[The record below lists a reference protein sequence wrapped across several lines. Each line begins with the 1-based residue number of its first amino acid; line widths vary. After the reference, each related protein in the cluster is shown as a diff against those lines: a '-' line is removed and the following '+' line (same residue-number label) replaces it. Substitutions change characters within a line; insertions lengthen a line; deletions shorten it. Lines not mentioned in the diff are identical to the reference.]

1 MSRRSIGQ
9 KGIQY
14 ISGDPDEPYR
24 RLASEVIF
32 LALYEYRRAYA
43 TGHSSLQTHADFV
56 LSDTAWHRMLR
67 LDQDIYPQ
75 MLQQIREEEDG
86 KRIKSL

>member
-1 MSRRSIGQ
+1 MSKKSIGS

-24 RLASEVIF
+24 RLASEVIYS
-32 LALYEYRRAYA
+32 ALHEYRRAYA
-43 TGHSSLQTHADFV
+43 TGHPSLQTHADFV

-67 LDQDIYPQ
+67 LDQDVYPQ
-75 MLQQIREEEDG
+75 MLQQIREDEDG